1 MKKKLSVI
9 ALLALSCASAQYP
22 QLNNKMGRIQMT
34 QGSYL
39 VLNDMALVNNGI
51 FTQSAGTVKMTGTK
65 NSFIAGTLKP
75 KFFTLIIAKT
85 GIAETQLLT
94 HLDVV
99 NEISFISGLLNLNNR
114 NIVLL
119 GTAIIKGETETRRIV
134 GANGGYIEAT
144 AVLNAPVNANPGNL
158 GAFISSAK
166 NLGTTIIR
174 RGHQSQIV
182 GGGNSNSLLRYY
194 EIIPANNTDLNA
206 ALRFQYLDAEL
217 NGINETNAVLF
228 KKVNSTTWNNQG
240 FTTRSSAAN
249 YITKNAISNF
259 SRFTISAPV
268 NVPGRPNEP
277 FTNTLNSSNS
287 TITKTPSIKTF
298 IENLYPTI
306 GNMQSICIKAGNMD
320 IQKMQIM
327 LYDMQGKLVLDR
339 QLDYQSQWLPLP
351 PLLAAGVYKMVIRSG
366 EWQYRQSF
374 MKE

>member
-194 EIIPANNTDLNA
+194 EIIPAN
-206 ALRFQYLDAEL
+206 
-217 NGINETNAVLF
+217 
-228 KKVNSTTWNNQG
+228 
-240 FTTRSSAAN
+240 
-249 YITKNAISNF
+249 
-259 SRFTISAPV
+259 
-268 NVPGRPNEP
+268 
-277 FTNTLNSSNS
+277 
-287 TITKTPSIKTF
+287 
-298 IENLYPTI
+298 
-306 GNMQSICIKAGNMD
+306 
-320 IQKMQIM
+320 
-327 LYDMQGKLVLDR
+327 
-339 QLDYQSQWLPLP
+339 
-351 PLLAAGVYKMVIRSG
+351 
-366 EWQYRQSF
+366 
-374 MKE
+374 